1 MQETRHV
8 NYLVLGNLFTN
19 LFQVT
24 LGEDQPH
31 ITLSIKNHQSSKDL
45 LQADWGSKLQNT
57 RRESRNLTYMHI
69 LAKRKSI
76 IKQLKQ
82 SFLD

>member
-1 MQETRHV
+1 MALSTMQETRHV

-31 ITLSIKNHQSSKDL
+31 ITLSTKNHQSSKDCYRQTEKVYYISPRENQTKL
-45 LQADWGSKLQNT
+45 SHTDFSKKKFQDT
-57 RRESRNLTYMHI
+57 TI
-69 LAKRKSI
+69 
-76 IKQLKQ
+76 
-82 SFLD
+82 